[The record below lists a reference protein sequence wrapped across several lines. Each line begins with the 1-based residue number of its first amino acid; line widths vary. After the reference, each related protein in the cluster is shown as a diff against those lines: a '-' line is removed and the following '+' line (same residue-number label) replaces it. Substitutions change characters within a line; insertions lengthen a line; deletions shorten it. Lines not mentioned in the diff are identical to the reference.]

1 MSTALDEVARE
12 LGALLR
18 QIKSLHS
25 EITTVAE
32 IRLEMPALAVLV
44 TLDTDGP
51 QRPSGIADVLA
62 LDLSTISR
70 QLSALERDGRV
81 ERQRDPV
88 DQRAQIVDLTPAGR
102 DLLALVRATRVARLA
117 ARLPHWSKDELE
129 SFAALLARFTADISQ
144 PHPDCQ
150 LDLRTAAELQSTERQ
165 TTAPPSPTSPSP
177 TSPSP
182 TSPSPTT
189 YSPTTYS
196 PTAYSPSG
204 LDSRAALAASDQ
216 EDA

>member
-25 EITTVAE
+25 EITAVAD

-44 TLDTDGP
+44 ALDTDGP
-51 QRPSGIADVLA
+51 QRPSGIAEVLA

-81 ERQRDPV
+81 GRQRDPA
-88 DQRAQIVDLTPAGR
+88 DQRAQIVDLTQAGR
-102 DLLALVRATRVARLA
+102 ELLALVRSTRVARLA
-117 ARLPHWSKDELE
+117 ARLPHWSQDELE

-144 PHPDCQ
+144 PHPGCRP
-150 LDLRTAAELQSTERQ
+150 DLPTTTDLQPSTQRRPAA
-165 TTAPPSPTSPSP
+165 PDSPT
-177 TSPSP
+177 
-182 TSPSPTT
+182 
-189 YSPTTYS
+189 
-196 PTAYSPSG
+196 
-204 LDSRAALAASDQ
+204 ALAASDQ